1 MNLQSTP
8 RTFQVYVNGQP
19 IKKHIEI
26 KANRGLGAL
35 WTKFNKYAK
44 GRGFD
49 CPRSADA
56 LGYMAWVNESDEA
69 MTIVEIG

>member
-1 MNLQSTP
+1 MNLRTIP
-8 RTFQVYVNGQP
+8 RTFQVLVNGQP

-26 KANRGLGAL
+26 KPNRGLDAL

-56 LGYMAWVNESDEA
+56 LGGMSWVNESDDA
-69 MTIVEIG
+69 MTVIEIC